1 MNVIHSLESSF
12 FYFRYGLF
20 IAATVF
26 LIQKIP
32 NFIRFFGYA
41 LISMFIY
48 CLIDGYY
55 QFFFGTNLIGYSSL
69 EESRLLL
76 PLDDRLILGGL
87 LARLFPLI
95 IGMFVLL
102 YGNRKFNYLYVGI
115 LLITTDVL
123 IFLTG
128 ERTAFGLLI
137 ISTLFILFFI
147 SKFRLMR
154 IITFIISILLVI
166 YFSFTNEQVIERNFN
181 QTITQLG
188 LDSESEKINI
198 LSPQHENMFISAYK
212 IFKERPIFGSG
223 PDSFKIL
230 CGEERFDPNPMSC
243 STHPHNTYVQ
253 ILTEIGLIGFSMF
266 IFFVGWILFNVTL
279 FIYKLFVLGH
289 RSIDDYSLCL
299 YACIFLSIFP
309 LLPTQDFFNNWISII
324 YYLPIGFLIHTLLFN
339 KDDQNEMAN

>member
-1 MNVIHSLESSF
+1 MNVIHSLESSL

-26 LIQKIP
+26 LIQNVP
-32 NFIRFFGYA
+32 NFIKFFGYA
-41 LISMFIY
+41 LISTFIY
-48 CLIDGYY
+48 CLIDGFY
-55 QFFFGTNLIGYSSL
+55 QFFFGMNLIGYSSL

-95 IGMFVLL
+95 IGIFILL
-102 YGNRKFNYLYVGI
+102 YGNKNFNYLYIGM

-154 IITFIISILLVI
+154 IVTFIISILLI
-166 YFSFTNEQVIERNFN
+166 SYFSYTNERVIDRNFN
-181 QTITQLG
+181 HTLTQLG
-188 LDSESEKINI
+188 LDSESEKINV

-230 CGEERFDPNPMSC
+230 CSEERFDPNPMSC
-243 STHPHNTYVQ
+243 STHPHNTYIQ

-266 IFFVGWILFNVTL
+266 IFFVGWILHNITL
-279 FIYKLFVLGH
+279 FIYKLLALGQ

-299 YACIFLSIFP
+299 YACIILTIFP
-309 LLPTQDFFNNWISII
+309 LLPTQDFFNNWINII
-324 YYLPIGFLIHTLLFN
+324 YYLPIGFLIHRLLFH
-339 KDDQNEMAN
+339 KDDQNELVN